1 MKGKD
6 VYFNGVALDA
16 ADRGRGPYV
25 WRFTVFQRVLH
36 GALVIAFFLLA
47 FTGLPL
53 RFSCIAWAPR
63 LMELWGG
70 SRSAGLIHRWAG
82 GAVVAVFA
90 AYLVYGIVALVR
102 AKDRRRLL
110 WGPDAI
116 TLQPR
121 DFREFWQMLRWA
133 VGKGQRPRLG
143 RYSYRE
149 KFNHLMVFVG
159 LGVVAVT
166 GLLLWFP
173 EFFGRWLPGIAF
185 NLATVV
191 HSYNVMLL
199 AALIVAYHFF
209 DVHLRPGKFPL
220 DGVMFTG
227 RATYGYMQE
236 EHPLL
241 AEAIGDPAG
250 RTLSPTPVPDQPA
263 PPPKRWM
270 EILSVTLG
278 LVFLGLGVLL
288 VGLGL
293 WDALC

>member
-6 VYFNGVALDA
+6 IYFNGVALDA

-25 WRFTVFQRVLH
+25 WRFTVLQRVLH
-36 GALVIAFFLLA
+36 GVLVIAFFVLA

-63 LMELWGG
+63 LMRLWGG
-70 SRSAGLIHRWAG
+70 ARSAGLIHRWAG
-82 GAVVAVFA
+82 ATVLAVFA
-90 AYLVYGIVALVR
+90 AYLVAGAAALAK

-116 TLQPR
+116 VPQPR
-121 DFREFWQMLRWA
+121 DFREFWQMLRWS
-133 VGKGQRPRLG
+133 VGRGPKPQFG

-149 KFNHLMVFVG
+149 KFNHLMVFLG

-173 EFFGRWLPGIAF
+173 VFFGRWLPGVAF
-185 NLATVV
+185 NVATII

-236 EHPLL
+236 EHPLV
-241 AEAIGDPAG
+241 AAGIGDPAAQTVSPQAVPD
-250 RTLSPTPVPDQPA
+250 RVAPPTP
-263 PPPKRWM
+263 RWM
-270 EILSVTLG
+270 GFASGALG
-278 LVFLGLGVLL
+278 LLFLGLGLVL